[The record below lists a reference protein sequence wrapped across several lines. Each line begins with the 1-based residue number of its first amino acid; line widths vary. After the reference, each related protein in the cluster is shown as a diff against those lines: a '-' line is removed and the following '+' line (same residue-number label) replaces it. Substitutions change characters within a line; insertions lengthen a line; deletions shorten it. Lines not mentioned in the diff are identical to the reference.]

1 MDNGTARLTLEQ
13 LGSVLQNGRECER
26 HWYCNDQRRR
36 GQPNVRGYECPAC
49 GQCTIE
55 GPIEG
60 NWVPCGEH
68 APDCWLTMA
77 IAEAKRE
84 DTASP
89 ERVLDKAFCDWCD
102 RCWREREGCAWPQE
116 CEHSAF
122 CIKLRASVQTLHE
135 ALMKTREPEA
145 ANGN

>member
-1 MDNGTARLTLEQ
+1 MPNGTATLALEQ
-13 LGSVLQNGRECER
+13 LQYLKRCFMGINADGEPL
-26 HWYCNDQRRR
+26 
-36 GQPNVRGYECPAC
+36 GYD
-49 GQCTIE
+49 G
-55 GPIEG
+55 
-60 NWVPCGEH
+60 
-68 APDCWLTMA
+68 TMEAVDKVFDILDPA

-89 ERVLDKAFCDWCD
+89 ERVLEKAFCDWCD

-122 CIKLRASVQTLHE
+122 CIKLRASVQTLQE